1 MAPRRTWHGLSGKE
15 QREVLR
21 AARRRREHPRPEI
34 ADAAFRWA
42 EEVLEPRAWVSGGI
56 VGVML
61 SLVASAAGGGWLG
74 MALAERRAAKR
85 ILRARAAGK

>member
-1 MAPRRTWHGLSGKE
+1 MSRVPGC
-15 QREVLR
+15 
-21 AARRRREHPRPEI
+21 P
-34 ADAAFRWA
+34 AD
-42 EEVLEPRAWVSGGI
+42 I